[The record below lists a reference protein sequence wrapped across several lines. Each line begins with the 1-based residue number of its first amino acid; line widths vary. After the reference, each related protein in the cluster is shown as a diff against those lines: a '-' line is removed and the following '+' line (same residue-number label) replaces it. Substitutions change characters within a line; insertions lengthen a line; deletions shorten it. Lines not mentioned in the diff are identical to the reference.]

1 MMKYLITFTFF
12 AFLLSSQLFS
22 QPAPAEGSEKASI
35 HWYSIEEA
43 LALNA
48 QEPKKI
54 FVDIYT
60 NWCGYCKKMDA
71 TTFAEAEAITYINQ
85 HFYAVKLNAETKK
98 EITLANQTYVNPN
111 PGGQR
116 SSHQLAVALLD
127 GKMSY
132 PSYVFLNEK
141 NEKLTVVKGY
151 LKLEDFMTVL
161 TYFGSNAYLSQDWG
175 SYQTSKK

>member
-1 MMKYLITFTFF
+1 MISFTLLS
-12 AFLLSSQLFS
+12 FLLSSRLFA
-22 QPAPAEGSEKASI
+22 QPAPAEGNEKASI

-48 QEPKKI
+48 KEPKKI
-54 FVDIYT
+54 IVDIYT

-71 TTFAEAEAITYINQ
+71 TTFAEAEAIAYMNQ
-85 HFYAVKLNAETKK
+85 HYYAVKLNAETKK
-98 EITLANQTYVNPN
+98 EITLGDQTYVNPN

-116 SSHQLAVALLD
+116 SSHQLAAALLE

-161 TYFGSNAYLSQDWG
+161 TYFGSNAYLNQDWG
-175 SYQTSKK
+175 SYQNSKK

>member
-1 MMKYLITFTFF
+1 MRKYLITFTLLS
-12 AFLLSSQLFS
+12 FLLSARLFA
-22 QPAPAEGSEKASI
+22 QPAPAEGNEKASI

-48 QEPKKI
+48 KEPRKI

-60 NWCGYCKKMDA
+60 TWCGWCKRMDA
-71 TTFAEAEAITYINQ
+71 TTFNEAEAIAYMNK
-85 HFYAVKLNAETKK
+85 HYYAVKLNAETNK
-98 EITLANQTYVNPN
+98 EITLGNQKYVNPN
-111 PGGQR
+111 PEGKR

-151 LKLEDFMTVL
+151 LKLEDFMPVL
-161 TYFGSNAYLSQDWG
+161 TYFGSNAYLSEDWEAYR
-175 SYQTSKK
+175 SSKK